1 MVSKKIS
8 IIAFYDI
15 NHAVEER
22 KAKLGAE
29 KAYELLNVIKD
40 DIPKDVAESFEIE
53 IYELAKA
60 GLANWINSLIR
71 EMEGYL

>member
-1 MVSKKIS
+1 MVSRKSS
-8 IIAFYDI
+8 IIAFYDV
-15 NHAVEER
+15 NYAVEER
-22 KAKLGAE
+22 KAELGAE

-60 GLANWINSLIR
+60 GLASWLNSLIV